1 MDINSKQ
8 IQRQKPK
15 HTLLLQRLCFPY
27 TISSLEIRENCLTT
41 LNYPYWDTNIGHSIM
56 DNITLQIPVFEI
68 DPSIM
73 DQIPSIIDKF
83 TGGNT
88 YTRTHS

>member
-8 IQRQKPK
+8 IQRQK
-15 HTLLLQRLCFPY
+15 HTFGVENLTNNIAFPY
-27 TISSLEIRENCLTT
+27 T
-41 LNYPYWDTNIGHSIM
+41 
-56 DNITLQIPVFEI
+56 
-68 DPSIM
+68 
-73 DQIPSIIDKF
+73 IPSIIDKF